1 MSLRPLTPELIDH
14 YRSAAMWQDVPLYAV
29 IDGHATAEPDKIAVA
44 DQHERLTYREFVR
57 RSHNIAAWLLG
68 LGLKPGAPVALQSTN
83 RVALAL
89 MHVACDRA
97 DLLFVP
103 LSSAWRERE
112 LGHLLGLSGAQV
124 LFVPAADD
132 KIDYLALINGLRADL
147 PSLQHVG
154 VIEGGG
160 AEIDLS
166 VISTVGDAEV
176 VVSRDPNAPRYV
188 MVASGTTELPKMSLW
203 TDNNL
208 WAFMKH
214 YRESTG
220 MTSHDV
226 ALGMAPANTGAT
238 GYVFPV
244 LAPLL
249 SGATSVLLEDW
260 DPARALEL
268 LESEQATIAC
278 AVPTQIL
285 KLFLEDSVR
294 TRDFSRLRVFTNAG
308 AAMPPDAAR
317 EMETTFNCT
326 GQVVYGATD
335 GGVPFMTKVTDPRE
349 KRWSTIGRVLP
360 YGEVRLL
367 TPDQQ
372 DVPAGESGEIAWRSP
387 TKTFGYLNEP
397 ERTESV
403 WLDEGWYLSGDL
415 GRFDDDGYLSIIGR
429 AKDMIIRGGQN
440 ISPRELEDVII
451 RYEPIAEVSVVGIPD
466 PVYGERA
473 CACVIVKSGASFSV
487 AELTEFMLSQGMAKF
502 KLPERVEVFD
512 EFPASAGGKIT
523 KVELR
528 RLVQERLAA
537 EQAATNS

>member
-1 MSLRPLTPELIDH
+1 MSLKPLTPEMIDH

-29 IDGHATAEPDKIAVA
+29 IDGHAEAAPGRVAVA
-44 DQHERLTYREFVR
+44 DQHDRLTYREFVR

-68 LGLKPGAPVALQSTN
+68 LGLEPGAPVALQSTN

-89 MHVACDRA
+89 MHIACDRA

-112 LGHLLGLSGAQV
+112 MGHLLGLSGAQV
-124 LFVPAADD
+124 LLVPAADD
-132 KIDYLALINGLRADL
+132 KCDYLALVNSLRDDL
-147 PSLQHVG
+147 PSLRHVG

-160 AEIDLS
+160 AELDLS
-166 VISTVGDAEV
+166 QIAANGDAEV
-176 VVSRDPNAPRYV
+176 VRPRDPNSPRYV

-220 MTSHDV
+220 MTSNDV

-249 SGATSVLLEDW
+249 AGATSVLLEDW
-260 DPARALEL
+260 DPAQALEL

-278 AVPTQIL
+278 AVPTQIM

-317 EMETTFNCT
+317 DMESVFGCT

-349 KRWSTIGRVLP
+349 KRWSTIGRILP

-367 TPDQQ
+367 TPEHE
-372 DVPAGESGEIAWRSP
+372 DVQPGESGEIAWRSP

-397 ERTESV
+397 DRTEAV

-415 GRFDDDGYLSIIGR
+415 GSFDEDGYLSITGR

-440 ISPRELEDVII
+440 ISPRELEDLII
-451 RYEPIAEVSVVGIPD
+451 RFEPVAEVSVVGIPD
-466 PVYGERA
+466 PVYGERT
-473 CACVIVKSGASFSV
+473 CACVIVKSDASFS
-487 AELTEFMLSQGMAKF
+487 ASALTEFMLSQGMAKF

-512 EFPASAGGKIT
+512 EFPASAGGKVT

-528 RLVQERLAA
+528 RLVQERLTR
-537 EQAATNS
+537 EQADSSS

>member
-1 MSLRPLTPELIDH
+1 MPLRPMDPEFTDP
-14 YRSAAMWQDVPLYAV
+14 YMAAGLWRDAPLYEV
-29 IDGHATAEPDKIAVA
+29 IDGHAAADPHRIAAA
-44 DQHERLTYREFVR
+44 DQHERLTYAEFVR
-57 RSHNIAAWLLG
+57 RSHNIAAWLLNQG
-68 LGLKPGAPVALQSTN
+68 YAPGTPVALQSTN
-83 RVALAL
+83 RVALSL
-89 MHVACDRA
+89 MHIACDRA

-112 LGHLLGLSGAQV
+112 LAHLLGLAEARI
-124 LFVPAADD
+124 LFVPASNA
-132 KIDYLALINGLRADL
+132 KHDYLELAEKIRPDL
-147 PSLQHVG
+147 PHLETVG

-160 AEIDLS
+160 AEFDLS
-166 VISTVGDAEV
+166 VIAASGDQRV
-176 VVSRDPNAPRYV
+176 DVPRDPNAPRYV
-188 MVASGTTELPKMSLW
+188 MVASGTTELPKMSYW

-214 YRESTG
+214 YRESIGLTRI
-220 MTSHDV
+220 DV

-249 SGATSVLLEDW
+249 AGATSILLEDW

-268 LESEQATIAC
+268 LESEKATVGC

-285 KLFLEDSVR
+285 KLLQEESLS
-294 TRDFSRLRVFTNAG
+294 TRDFSYLRVFTNAG
-308 AAMPPDAAR
+308 AAMPPDGAKAMEAA
-317 EMETTFNCT
+317 FDCT

-335 GGVPFMTKVTDPRE
+335 GGVPFMTRVTDPRE
-349 KRWSTIGRVLP
+349 KRWATIGRVLP
-360 YGEVRLL
+360 FGEVRLL
-367 TPDQQ
+367 DPEHR
-372 DVPAGESGEIAWRSP
+372 DVAAGEPGEIAWRSP

-397 ERTESV
+397 DRTDAAWFE
-403 WLDEGWYLSGDL
+403 DGWYLSGDL
-415 GRFDDDGYLSIIGR
+415 GRFDADGYLSIIGR

-451 RYEPIAEVSVVGIPD
+451 GHPSVAEVSVVGVPD

-473 CACVIVKSGASFSV
+473 CACIIVKPGS
-487 AELTEFMLSQGMAKF
+487 ELDPDELRRFMLDAGMAKF
-502 KLPERVEVFD
+502 KLPERIEIFD

-528 RLVQERLAA
+528 RLVQERPTA
-537 EQAATNS
+537 E